1 MCCTLCRKHNDPS
14 TNPNN
19 LWATKG
25 VVVRDQ
31 GILSRHEESAGHVT
45 ALRQEAGKDAL
56 AKAVKKAKQV
66 ASQPIS
72 SFLEAAMSLVL
83 MMVLNNLVNSHFAS
97 ILGWAAW
104 IGVKGLNLDKKYT
117 NLSCPTWRALV
128 ALS

>member
-1 MCCTLCRKHNDPS
+1 MMQHPR
-14 TNPNN
+14 
-19 LWATKG
+19 
-25 VVVRDQ
+25 
-31 GILSRHEESAGHVT
+31 
-45 ALRQEAGKDAL
+45 
-56 AKAVKKAKQV
+56 V

-128 ALS
+128 SLS